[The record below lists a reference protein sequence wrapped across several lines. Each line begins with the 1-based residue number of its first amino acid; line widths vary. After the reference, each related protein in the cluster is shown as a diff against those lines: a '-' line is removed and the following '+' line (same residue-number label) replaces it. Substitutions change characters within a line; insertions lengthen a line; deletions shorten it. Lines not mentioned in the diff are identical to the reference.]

1 MICSKEFVLAVA
13 SLWIG
18 AASQAAGADFYAGK
32 RLTILVNYAA
42 GGPADI
48 DARVLAKHLGRHIE
62 GKPTMIVQN
71 MDGAGGVVGINYI
84 GEVAPRDGSVVGQF
98 TTGGWQYAI
107 ETKPRKVDFRTYEF
121 VALQASTSI
130 YYVRTDVKPGLKT
143 AVDLGRAD
151 GLIVGGLSVD
161 SSKDLLLRLSLDL
174 LGLKYKYVT
183 SYRGTNGVR
192 LALQQGEV
200 NITSESPPAYRG
212 IVQPALVSK
221 GDVIPLFYDPY
232 WDGKVFTVPKEV
244 ADLPI
249 VSFPEL
255 YKKIK
260 GEAPKGELWE
270 HYLTVIGLNGK
281 MYRMLAFPP
290 GAPKEAIEALRMA
303 IPKLAKDEE
312 YAAEAMKAF
321 GYVPEWVAES
331 GTAEWVRKTVE
342 TSPEMKRFFADYI
355 ARASREGSTAKP

>member
-1 MICSKEFVLAVA
+1 MRIFGVLAVA
-13 SLWIG
+13 AASICFG
-18 AASQAAGADFYAGK
+18 AADRAASADFYAGK

-48 DARVLAKHLGRHIE
+48 DARVLAKHLGKHIA
-62 GKPTMIVQN
+62 GKPTLIVQN

-84 GEVAPRDGSVVGQF
+84 GEVAPRDGTVVGQF
-98 TTGGWQYAI
+98 TTGGWQYAV
-107 ETKPRKVDFRTYEF
+107 ETKPRKVDFKTYEF

-130 YYVRTDVKPGLKT
+130 YYVRSDVKPGLKT
-143 AVDLGRAD
+143 ATDLGRAE
-151 GLIVGGLSVD
+151 GLIIGGLSSD
-161 SSKDLLLRLSLDL
+161 SSKDILLRLSLDL

-192 LALQQGEV
+192 LALQQAEV

-212 IVQPALVSK
+212 IVEPALVAK
-221 GDVIPLFYDPY
+221 GEVIPLFFDPY
-232 WDGKVFTVPKEV
+232 WDGKTFTVPKEV

-260 GEAPKGELWE
+260 GEEPKGELWE

-290 GAPKEAIEALRMA
+290 GAPKDAVEALQSA
-303 IPKLAKDEE
+303 IPMLAKDEE
-312 YAAEAMKAF
+312 YAAESMKAF
-321 GYVPEWVAES
+321 GYVPQWTAEP
-331 GTAEWVRKTVE
+331 GTAEWVRKTVQ

-355 ARASREGSTAKP
+355 SRADREGTKAK